1 MISFSTILK
10 ATALSLIMSSTSVQA
25 QSMNENDT
33 SDYIREIQA
42 LKNTAAM
49 QSSFKFFKQA
59 NAQNIEDLIELTEI
73 PAPPFKEG
81 KRATRFA
88 EMLREAGLSDVKVTE
103 VGNVIARRKGTSG
116 EKTVAIVAH
125 IDTVFPE
132 STDVMVKVDGDT
144 YTAPGIGD
152 NTRGLVALLSLAR
165 AMQKFD
171 IQTKADILFVGSV
184 GEEGLGDLRG
194 VKHLFRDGGPKID
207 SFIAIDG
214 GGNDRLVHSAVGSH
228 RYRITVKGPGG
239 HSWGAFGLANP
250 HHALGNII
258 TEFAVTAPSATQ
270 SGPKTSFS
278 VGRIG
283 GGTSI
288 NSIAF
293 ESWMEIDMRSLVQN
307 KLDDIDAILHE
318 AVQKGLATENAA
330 RKFGEALTV
339 DIKRVGKR
347 PAGVGSI
354 ESPLVKRA
362 EASMKIFGTTPK
374 LSASSTDSNIAISK
388 GIPAITISR
397 GGLSGKAH
405 SPDEWWQNKDS
416 HVALQIGLL
425 ILVSQANA
433 E

>member
-1 MISFSTILK
+1 MIPLSTIFK
-10 ATALSLIMSSTSVQA
+10 VTALSLIMSSTPVQA
-25 QSMNENDT
+25 KSMSENDA
-33 SDYIREIQA
+33 SDYMREIQA

-49 QSSFKFFKQA
+49 QSSFQFFEQA

-81 KRATRFA
+81 KRADRFA
-88 EMLREAGLSDVKVTE
+88 EMLREAGLSDVTITE
-103 VGNVIARRKGTSG
+103 VGNVIARRKGTSR

-132 STDVMVKVDGDT
+132 DTDVTVKINGDT

-165 AMQKFD
+165 AMQKYD
-171 IQTKADILFVGSV
+171 VQTKADILFVGSV

-258 TEFAVTAPSATQ
+258 TEFALTAPNATQ

-307 KLDDIDAILHE
+307 KLDDIDAILQQ

-330 RKFGEALTV
+330 RNFGEALTV

-354 ESPLVKRA
+354 ENPLVKRA
-362 EASMKIFGTTPK
+362 EVSMEIFGATPK

-397 GGLSGKAH
+397 GGLSGKSH

-433 E
+433 K

>member
-1 MISFSTILK
+1 MLSFSTILK
-10 ATALSLIMSSTSVQA
+10 ATTLSLIMSSAPAQA
-25 QSMNENDT
+25 QNMSENDT
-33 SDYIREIQA
+33 SDYMQEIQV

-49 QSSFKFFKQA
+49 QSSFKFLKQA

-81 KRATRFA
+81 KRAARFA
-88 EMLREAGLSDVKVTE
+88 EMLREAGLSDVKITE
-103 VGNVIARRKGTSG
+103 VGNVIARRKGTSR

-125 IDTVFPE
+125 IDTVFPLD
-132 STDVMVKVDGDT
+132 TDVTVKIDGDK

-165 AMQKFD
+165 AMQKND
-171 IQTKADILFVGSV
+171 LQTKADILFVGSV

-194 VKHLFRDGGPKID
+194 VKHLFRDGAPKID

-258 TEFAVTAPSATQ
+258 SEFAATAPSVTT

-307 KLDDIDAILHE
+307 KLDDIDAILQK
-318 AVQKGLATENAA
+318 AVQTGLDKENSA
-330 RKFGEALTV
+330 RKFGDALTV

-347 PAGVGSI
+347 PAGVGST
-354 ESPLVKRA
+354 EGALVKRA
-362 EASMKIFGTTPK
+362 EASMEILGITPR

-405 SPDEWWQNKDS
+405 SPQEWWQNKDS

-425 ILVSQANA
+425 ILVAEANA
-433 E
+433 K

>member
-1 MISFSTILK
+1 MLQLSTLIKSTVVSLALFSAPALAQNSGANDLGICGQEIL
-10 ATALSLIMSSTSVQA
+10 
-25 QSMNENDT
+25 
-33 SDYIREIQA
+33 A
-42 LKNTAAM
+42 LKKNTSIKSAL
-49 QSSFKFFKQA
+49 KFFEDA
-59 NAQNIEDLIELTEI
+59 DAQNIKDLIELTEI

-81 KRATRFA
+81 VRAVRFA
-88 EMLREAGLSDVKVTE
+88 DMLREAGLKDVKITE
-103 VGNVIARRKGTSG
+103 AGNVVARRKGTSG
-116 EKTVAIVAH
+116 DKTVAIVAH

-132 STDVMVKVDGDT
+132 GTDVTVKVKDDV

-152 NTRGLVALLSLAR
+152 NTRGLVALLSIAR
-165 AMQKFD
+165 AMQVNN

-258 TEFAVTAPSATQ
+258 AEFAKTAPSVTE

-307 KLDDIDAILHE
+307 KLDDVDAVLQK
-318 AVQKGLATENAA
+318 AVQAGLDAENAA
-330 RKFGEALTV
+330 RKFGDALTV
-339 DIKRVGKR
+339 DVKRVGKR

-354 ESPLVKRA
+354 ESELVHRA
-362 EASMKIFGTTPK
+362 EASMLSFGVTPK
-374 LSASSTDSNIAISK
+374 LSASSTDSNIAISR

-397 GGLSGKAH
+397 GGRSGKSH

-425 ILVSQANA
+425 ILVA
-433 E
+433 EADAE